1 MSFEVHPYADKF
13 PMLPDTELEELAES
27 IRQNGLRQPVV
38 LDKEGRLL
46 DGRNRARACEMLG
59 IEPETVT
66 YEGDDLAEYVIDC
79 NVTRR
84 NMSTGARAMA
94 TALVL
99 MESKGR
105 KNGRWSRDKGPRIGD
120 ISDIRNNSTWLEAI
134 SNAGV
139 VIDFK
144 PDLAS
149 SVVADQLTLNE
160 AFKQAKA
167 IKDSEER
174 EKIMERERRKRER
187 EEAKETAERHAR
199 IIADL
204 TQAES
209 KYLPLIESGD
219 MTPDAAWAAYTAD
232 HKRELDRRRAERQ
245 NDLTQARAMLELLE
259 RASLILLH
267 KNQRDWCFRAMAQY
281 GAGDEMKHY
290 HPENHNPHTI
300 REIAASLNEYAD
312 ELENTNAA

>member
-1 MSFEVHPYADKF
+1 MSLEVHPYADKF
-13 PMLPDTELEELAES
+13 PMLPDSELEELAES

-46 DGRNRARACEMLG
+46 DGRNRSRACEMLG

-66 YEGDDLAEYVIDC
+66 YGGDDLAEYVIDC

-94 TALVL
+94 AALVL
-99 MESKGR
+99 AADGKRE
-105 KNGRWSRDKGPRIGD
+105 NGRWQR
-120 ISDIRNNSTWLEAI
+120 
-134 SNAGV
+134 GV
-139 VIDFK
+139 VDIGPGSNISAWQKAFYRAGIVLDYK
-144 PDLAS
+144 HDIAT
-149 SVVADQLTLNE
+149 SVVLGDVDLRV
-160 AFKQAKA
+160 AFEQAKA
-167 IKDSEER
+167 IKDSAER

-199 IIADL
+199 IVADL

-209 KYLPLIESGD
+209 KYLQMIESGD

-232 HKRELDRRRAERQ
+232 HKRELDRRRAEKQ

-267 KNQRDWCFRAMAQY
+267 KNQRDWCLRAMSQY

>member
-1 MSFEVHPYADKF
+1 MTTITGVHPYADKF

-46 DGRNRARACEMLG
+46 DGRNRSRACDMLG
-59 IEPETVT
+59 IDPEVVV

-84 NMSTGARAMA
+84 NMSTGARAMS

-99 MESKGR
+99 AADGR
-105 KNGRWSRDKGPRIGD
+105 RENGRWVRGSVDIATSGNSESRWRTAV
-120 ISDIRNNSTWLEAI
+120 SEA
-134 SNAGV
+134 GTV
-139 VIDFK
+139 LDFK
-144 PDLAS
+144 PELAE
-149 SVVADQLTLNE
+149 SVAFGEMTLKDAYE
-160 AFKQAKA
+160 QAKK
-167 IKDSEER
+167 IKDSAER

-267 KNQRDWCFRAMAQY
+267 KNQRDWCLRAMSQY
-281 GAGDEMKHY
+281 GAGGEMKHY

-300 REIAASLNEYAD
+300 REIAVSLNEYAD

>member
-13 PMLPDTELEELAES
+13 PMLPDSELEELAES

-38 LDKEGRLL
+38 LDKDGLLL

-66 YEGDDLAEYVIDC
+66 YEGDDLAAYVIDC

-99 MESKGR
+99 AADGR
-105 KNGRWSRDKGPRIGD
+105 RENGRWLRGSVDIATSGNSVSRWR
-120 ISDIRNNSTWLEAI
+120 TAVAEAGTI
-134 SNAGV
+134 L
-139 VIDFK
+139 DFK
-144 PDLAS
+144 PELAER
-149 SVVADQLTLNE
+149 VCAGELALKDVYE
-160 AFKQAKA
+160 QAKA
-167 IKDSEER
+167 IKDSAER

-199 IIADL
+199 IIAEL

-209 KYLPLIESGD
+209 KYLPMIKSGD
-219 MTPDAAWAAYTAD
+219 MTPDSAWAAYCAD
-232 HKRELDRRRAERQ
+232 NKKALDRERAEKQ

-267 KNQRDWCFRAMAQY
+267 KNQRDWCLRAMRKY
-281 GAGDEMKHY
+281 GDGGEMKYY
-290 HPENHNPHTI
+290 HPENHTPHTI
-300 REIAASLNEYAD
+300 REIASSLNEYAD
-312 ELENTNAA
+312 ELEASNVA

>member
-13 PMLPDTELEELAES
+13 PMLPDSELEELAES

-46 DGRNRARACEMLG
+46 DGRNRSRACEMLG
-59 IEPETVT
+59 IEPEAVT
-66 YEGDDLAEYVIDC
+66 YEGDDLAAYVIDC

-94 TALVL
+94 TALV
-99 MESKGR
+99 MEADTGR
-105 KNGRWSRDKGPRIGD
+105 VDGQWQYGSVKDNL
-120 ISDIRNNSTWLEAI
+120 NNLNSSMRVQVSW
-134 SNAGV
+134 AGTV
-139 VIDFK
+139 LDFK
-144 PDLAS
+144 PDLAEKIVS
-149 SVVADQLTLNE
+149 GEVALAD

-167 IKDSEER
+167 IKDSAER

-199 IIADL
+199 IVADL

-209 KYLPLIESGD
+209 KYLQMIESGD

-232 HKRELDRRRAERQ
+232 HKRELDRRRAEKQ

-267 KNQRDWCFRAMAQY
+267 KNQRDWCLRAMSQY
-281 GAGDEMKHY
+281 GAGGEMKHY

>member
-13 PMLPDTELEELAES
+13 PMLPDSELEELAES

-46 DGRNRARACEMLG
+46 DGRNRSRACEMLG

-94 TALVL
+94 FALV
-99 MESKGR
+99 MEADGR
-105 KNGRWSRDKGPRIGD
+105 RDNGRFSGVDDFAPVQNETSLRSQISR
-120 ISDIRNNSTWLEAI
+120 
-134 SNAGV
+134 AGV

-144 PDLAS
+144 PGLAD
-149 SVVADQLTLNE
+149 SVVHGQTTLKD
-160 AFKQAKA
+160 AYKQAKA

-174 EKIMERERRKRER
+174 EKIMERERRRRER

-199 IIADL
+199 IVADL

-209 KYLPLIESGD
+209 KYLQMIESGD

-232 HKRELDRRRAERQ
+232 HKRELDRRRAEKQ

-267 KNQRDWCFRAMAQY
+267 KNQRDWCLRAMAQY

-290 HPENHNPHTI
+290 HPENHNPQTI

-312 ELENTNAA
+312 ELETTNAA